1 MLICFPIQIVKKTHE
16 SGGFGSIGY
25 GCVFKREEVLKN
37 LLRTHTTA
45 ISAQML
51 YRLGQEFVQTGVFTP
66 KKYFSIDRLVSSGG
80 YILILDQLRVKTL
93 VNLSCF
99 CQLFTC

>member
-1 MLICFPIQIVKKTHE
+1 MLNLAIQEPMEANSVPEAYYEVVKRTHE

-25 GCVFKREEVLKN
+25 GCNFKREETMKN

-51 YRLGQEFVQTGVFTP
+51 Y
-66 KKYFSIDRLVSSGG
+66 KYV
-80 YILILDQLRVKTL
+80 
-93 VNLSCF
+93 
-99 CQLFTC
+99 